1 MFFEYPALLWLLAI
15 PVLLCVLY
23 IYRQVAGEGSSFQG
37 EQQISVGERR
47 VSRVECRHAHP
58 VRVVHGGIGPYNNM
72 YG

>member
-15 PVLLCVLY
+15 PALLCVLY
-23 IYRQVAGEGSSFQG
+23 IYRQVAGKVPHF
-37 EQQISVGERR
+37 R
-47 VSRVECRHAHP
+47 VSSYAHP